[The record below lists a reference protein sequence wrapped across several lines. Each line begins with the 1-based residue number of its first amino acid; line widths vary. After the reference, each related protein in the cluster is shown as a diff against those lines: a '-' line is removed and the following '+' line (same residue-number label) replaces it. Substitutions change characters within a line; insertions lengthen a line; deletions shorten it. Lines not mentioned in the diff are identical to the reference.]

1 MGRGGR
7 AYGGEVAE
15 CEDGEETGFAAGAV
29 ADDD

>member
-1 MGRGGR
+1 MDGK

-29 ADDD
+29 ADDY